1 MDAIVFDWDGT
12 LVDSLEPLYQANL
25 AVLASFGIEVDPGTY
40 RRVYTP
46 DWRRMY
52 VELGVPADAVDEAGR
67 RWSVAY
73 GTGRGAN
80 VFPGVAAALER
91 LARAGFRMGLV
102 TASTRAVVS
111 EQAPR
116 FGLDAYLPVRVHAED
131 LPVAKPHPAPLERA
145 LAELGVADPRRAA
158 YVGDVPDD
166 MRMARNVGAIGI
178 GILGPMGTPGELT
191 EAGASA
197 VYPSV
202 VAWVDELLGVSA

>member
-12 LVDSLEPLYQANL
+12 LVDSLEPLYAANM
-25 AVLASFGIEVDPGTY
+25 AVLASFGIAVDPATY

-52 VELGVPADAVDEAGR
+52 QELGVPAHSVDEAGR

-73 GTGRGAN
+73 GSGHGAN
-80 VFPGVAAALER
+80 VFPGVAAALAR
-91 LARAGFRMGLV
+91 LAKAGYRMGLV
-102 TASTRAVVS
+102 TASTRRVIS

-131 LPVAKPHPAPLERA
+131 LPEAKPHPAPLERA
-145 LAELGVADPRRAA
+145 LAELGVSDPTRAA

-166 MRMARNVGAIGI
+166 MRMARSVGAIGI
-178 GILGPMGTPGELT
+178 GILGPMGTPSELT

-202 VAWVDELLGVSA
+202 VAWVDEILGPGS